1 MKKKKWIITS
11 VILVVFCAGLFVY
24 NHYRGSSSAADPAEI
39 SIPRKNSVLNVN
51 GLVVRPQTL
60 TDGITSVGSLLPDE
74 EVDLSFE
81 TSGKIVSINFQEGS
95 TVRKGELLA
104 KVNDKPLLAQLSRY
118 EAQLKLAED
127 RVYRQSALLEKDAV
141 SQEAYEQARTELAM
155 LNADIDIVR
164 SNIALTELHA
174 PFDGVIG
181 LRNVSEGAY
190 ASPSVVVAKLTKI
203 KPLKIDL
210 SVPERYASQIK
221 PGTRLTFT
229 VEGYN
234 ETFHAEVYA
243 TESKID
249 PNTHYFSVRA
259 HYPNTRGRLLPGRF
273 VSVKIRMHD
282 IPDAIAIGVGVGA
295 VMALLMQFIAPSVVR
310 PFTSDEAVVKAGAAY
325 IRSYI
330 FDCLFAG
337 IQFSFSGYFC
347 AWGRSGLSFLHN
359 TLSILLVRVPGAWL
373 ACRFFP
379 QTLVPMGLAPACGSL
394 FSSIVCV
401 LLYRW
406 MKRQNK
412 PTGDKD

>member
-11 VILVVFCAGLFVY
+11 VILVVFCTGLVVY
-24 NHYRGSSSAADPAEI
+24 NHYRGSSSAADADPSEI
-39 SIPRKNSVLNVN
+39 SIPRKSSVLNVN

-155 LNADIDIVR
+155 LNADIDIVK
-164 SNIALTELHA
+164 SNIALTELRA
-174 PFDGVIG
+174 PFNGVIG

-282 IPDAIAIGVGVGA
+282 IPDAIAIPT
-295 VMALLMQFIAPSVVR
+295 Q
-310 PFTSDEAVVKAGAAY
+310 AVVPEMGVDKVFLYKGGKAHAVAIKTGL
-325 IRSYI
+325 RTESR
-330 FDCLFAG
+330 
-337 IQFSFSGYFC
+337 IQ
-347 AWGRSGLSFLHN
+347 
-359 TLSILLVRVPGAWL
+359 VVE
-373 ACRFFP
+373 
-379 QTLVPMGLAPACGSL
+379 GLAPGDTL
-394 FSSIVCV
+394 IVSGTLQLREGLPV
-401 LLYRW
+401 KLD
-406 MKRQNK
+406 
-412 PTGDKD
+412 TVE

>member
-141 SQEAYEQARTELAM
+141 SLEAYEQARTELAM

-190 ASPSVVVAKLTKI
+190 ASPSTVITKLTKI
-203 KPLKIDL
+203 SPLKIEF
-210 SVPERYASQIK
+210 SVPERYAADIK
-221 PGTRLTFT
+221 DGTPIVFRMNSSVGMMQDYKAT
-229 VEGYN
+229 
-234 ETFHAEVYA
+234 VYA
-243 TESKID
+243 VESKID
-249 PNTHYFSVRA
+249 EATRSLKVRA
-259 HYPNTRGRLLPGRF
+259 TYPNRDESIVPGRYT
-273 VSVKIRMHD
+273 SVEITRRD
-282 IPDAIAIGVGVGA
+282 IKDALAIPSEALIPEMGKNIVYLYKSGVAEPAEIILGLRTESQVQ
-295 VMALLMQFIAPSVVR
+295 VL
-310 PFTSDEAVVKAGAAY
+310 K
-325 IRSYI
+325 
-330 FDCLFAG
+330 
-337 IQFSFSGYFC
+337 
-347 AWGRSGLSFLHN
+347 GLSVGDTVITSGVMQLR
-359 TLSILLVRVPGAWL
+359 TGMKVSIDNL
-373 ACRFFP
+373 
-379 QTLVPMGLAPACGSL
+379 
-394 FSSIVCV
+394 
-401 LLYRW
+401 
-406 MKRQNK
+406 K
-412 PTGDKD
+412 

>member
-11 VILVVFCAGLFVY
+11 VILVVFCTGLVVY
-24 NHYRGSSSAADPAEI
+24 NHYRGSSSAADADPSEI
-39 SIPRKNSVLNVN
+39 SIPRKSSVLNVN

-141 SQEAYEQARTELAM
+141 SLEAYEQARTELAM

-259 HYPNTRGRLLPGRF
+259 HYPNTRG
-273 VSVKIRMHD
+273 KIRMHD
-282 IPDAIAIGVGVGA
+282 IPDAIAIPT
-295 VMALLMQFIAPSVVR
+295 Q
-310 PFTSDEAVVKAGAAY
+310 AVVPEMGVDKVFLYKGGKAHAVAIKTGL
-325 IRSYI
+325 RTESR
-330 FDCLFAG
+330 
-337 IQFSFSGYFC
+337 IQ
-347 AWGRSGLSFLHN
+347 
-359 TLSILLVRVPGAWL
+359 VVE
-373 ACRFFP
+373 
-379 QTLVPMGLAPACGSL
+379 GLAPGDTL
-394 FSSIVCV
+394 IVSGTLQLREGLPV
-401 LLYRW
+401 KLD
-406 MKRQNK
+406 
-412 PTGDKD
+412 TVE

>member
-1 MKKKKWIITS
+1 MNKKKRWITTAA
-11 VILVVFCAGLFVY
+11 ILAVFCAALGYY
-24 NHYRGSSSAADPAEI
+24 NFRHDSPDAEAGPEALPA
-39 SIPRKNSVLNVN
+39 PRQKNVLNVN
-51 GLVVRPQTL
+51 GMVIRPQTL
-60 TDGITSVGSLLPDE
+60 TDGITTIGNLLPDE

-141 SQEAYEQARTELAM
+141 SLEAYEQARTELAM

-282 IPDAIAIGVGVGA
+282 IPDAIAIPT
-295 VMALLMQFIAPSVVR
+295 Q
-310 PFTSDEAVVKAGAAY
+310 AVVPEMGVDKVFLYKGGKAHAVAIKTGL
-325 IRSYI
+325 RTESR
-330 FDCLFAG
+330 
-337 IQFSFSGYFC
+337 IQ
-347 AWGRSGLSFLHN
+347 
-359 TLSILLVRVPGAWL
+359 VVE
-373 ACRFFP
+373 
-379 QTLVPMGLAPACGSL
+379 GLAPGDTL
-394 FSSIVCV
+394 IVSGTLQLREGLPV
-401 LLYRW
+401 KLD
-406 MKRQNK
+406 
-412 PTGDKD
+412 TVE

>member
-1 MKKKKWIITS
+1 MARPEKIRLGDLLIQQ
-11 VILVVFCAGLFVY
+11 GL
-24 NHYRGSSSAADPAEI
+24 
-39 SIPRKNSVLNVN
+39 
-51 GLVVRPQTL
+51 L
-60 TDGITSVGSLLPDE
+60 T
-74 EVDLSFE
+74 
-81 TSGKIVSINFQEGS
+81 
-95 TVRKGELLA
+95 
-104 KVNDKPLLAQLSRY
+104 

-141 SQEAYEQARTELAM
+141 SQEAYEQASTELAM

-282 IPDAIAIGVGVGA
+282 IPDAIAI
-295 VMALLMQFIAPSVVR
+295 P
-310 PFTSDEAVVKAGAAY
+310 TEA
-325 IRSYI
+325 
-330 FDCLFAG
+330 
-337 IQFSFSGYFC
+337 
-347 AWGRSGLSFLHN
+347 
-359 TLSILLVRVPGAWL
+359 
-373 ACRFFP
+373 
-379 QTLVPMGLAPACGSL
+379 LVPEMGVDKVFLYKGGKAHAAEVKTGL
-394 FSSIVCV
+394 RTDSSIQIIDGLNV
-401 LLYRW
+401 
-406 MKRQNK
+406 
-412 PTGDKD
+412 GDTLITSGTLQLREGLPVKLDTVE